1 MNHFQMQTPPPTRDS
16 SSRRESYNG
25 QQGAPYNPPSAGYH
39 GQVSTPIRPPPQQ
52 NMQTPQFQTSYQ
64 TQDLQFSPEMF
75 QYGGPASAPPM
86 PLVRNPWDQSP
97 TMANYGNNGM
107 MDAQQH
113 SFGPGTSFNHAFQD
127 WQLQNMSPMQ
137 PQGGLQ
143 GGFQQQQYHPPPQ
156 PQPQLQQQPLPQHT
170 PMPMQQ
176 PNQPLDFW
184 NTPAV
189 HSQSTGSFTQATSSF
204 ASNSTIAGVDPNMI
218 FSFTSPPPQ
227 KIETASVRPQLTQ
240 RMVDTGGRQP
250 YEHQMR
256 ESSREKEIAATKK
269 SKAPTR
275 SSSGSSSTSLPNNG
289 KPNLQRS
296 NTDSGIRRANNRS
309 VDSQR
314 SMQAAEAIVRRSSPL
329 KRNSSLSLQA
339 IPEVLR
345 TKPKMRLVVDENG
358 RATTETVDNLEEEP
372 LDPRKSL
379 GFWKDD
385 DDDSE
390 DDAMLISQR
399 NSFAYPSDQLRR
411 RPSKHARVD
420 SDPDRFD
427 PMKRPV
433 SSASMASL
441 TTRLEATPIGKR
453 SSATSNYRRASSGS
467 FAGILSAEN
476 IRALQESAVD
486 EESSD
491 AQGALRKLMEGRRR
505 NGTFTTTFNQCRI
518 AN

>member
-1 MNHFQMQTPPPTRDS
+1 MH
-16 SSRRESYNG
+16 
-25 QQGAPYNPPSAGYH
+25 
-39 GQVSTPIRPPPQQ
+39 
-52 NMQTPQFQTSYQ
+52 
-64 TQDLQFSPEMF
+64 
-75 QYGGPASAPPM
+75 
-86 PLVRNPWDQSP
+86 
-97 TMANYGNNGM
+97 
-107 MDAQQH
+107 
-113 SFGPGTSFNHAFQD
+113 
-127 WQLQNMSPMQ
+127 
-137 PQGGLQ
+137 
-143 GGFQQQQYHPPPQ
+143 PQ
-156 PQPQLQQQPLPQHT
+156 P
-170 PMPMQQ
+170 
-176 PNQPLDFW
+176 
-184 NTPAV
+184 
-189 HSQSTGSFTQATSSF
+189 TGSFTQETSSL
-204 ASNSTIAGVDPNMI
+204 ALTSTTTRVNPSMV

-227 KIETASVRPQLTQ
+227 KIETVSVRPQLTQ

-269 SKAPTR
+269 SKVPTR
-275 SSSGSSSTSLPNNG
+275 SSSGSSSTSLPNSG
-289 KPNLQRS
+289 RPNLQRS
-296 NTDSGIRRANNRS
+296 NTDSGVRRANNRS
-309 VDSQR
+309 VDWQR
-314 SMQAAEAIVRRSSPL
+314 SMQATEAIVRRSSPL

-339 IPEVLR
+339 IPEVR
-345 TKPKMRLVVDENG
+345 SKPKMRLVVDENG
-358 RATTETVDNLEEEP
+358 RARTETVDSVEEEP

-379 GFWKDD
+379 GFWVDD
-385 DDDSE
+385 DEESE

-411 RPSKHARVD
+411 RPSKQARTD

-453 SSATSNYRRASSGS
+453 SSAISNYRRASSGS
-467 FAGILSAEN
+467 FAGTLSAEN

-505 NGTFTTTFNQCRI
+505 KGTLTITFNRCHI